1 MTVMTRII
9 RLWKADFNGFMDELE
24 DKALL
29 LKQHLRE
36 MEEELEKNKVRFE
49 MQEQEKKQ
57 LLQKQNR
64 YSLELQEYEKDLKIA
79 VLKEK
84 DDIARMLIKKMKT
97 IRCIIKNLEQ
107 HILQLEQN
115 LQKIQEQLS
124 KQQEQYNQLKVRA
137 KEYLVKEQNNRSG
150 FQNNI
155 STFYTS
161 QVEHEPSNEEIEL
174 ELLKYKERFQTAVQE
189 EQS

>member
-1 MTVMTRII
+1 MTVITRII
-9 RLWKADFNGFMDELE
+9 RLWKADFNGLMDELE

-49 MQEQEKKQ
+49 VQEQEKKQ

-137 KEYLVKEQNNRSG
+137 KEYLVKEQNNRIG
-150 FQNNI
+150 FQNTI